1 LHLLPED
8 GKKPSSQNLR
18 SLGAR
23 LGREISLRDPFIEDC
38 MKHYGALGIYFTL

>member
-1 LHLLPED
+1 LLLLPED

-23 LGREISLRDPFIEDC
+23 LGRKRDPFIEDC
-38 MKHYGALGIYFTL
+38 MKHYGALGIYSTL